1 MKDADEILFSPYTD
15 ANLLNLDQWM
25 IAKYVDKTHFKLNK
39 IIGVGDHGIIWLV
52 ERRAIERWEGEKNGE
67 LSMIRDKDGNLQS
80 EKYVMKLQ
88 NKHRLYQMWAIE
100 SAKAELQ
107 NLSVLM
113 HPFILDCRFGF
124 QDSENLYQV
133 SEYLRGG
140 DLRYHLNKAS
150 LNFTEK

>member
-124 QDSENLYQV
+124 
-133 SEYLRGG
+133 
-140 DLRYHLNKAS
+140 
-150 LNFTEK
+150 